1 MIDWYMYNEIQ
12 KLKSM
17 GFSKSRTAH
26 KLQINFRTVSRYWD
40 MMPADYAAAFK
51 DRSRNMQN
59 SSASRYEQDIL
70 FWLEQHP
77 DLSSAQIYDWLYEK
91 YQAPPQVAERTMRR
105 YIAWLREQHAIPR
118 SSALRSYEAV
128 QELPPAEQAQV
139 DMGSITLKGQNAGKV
154 KVYCFATVSYTHL
167 TLPTKLEV

>member
-1 MIDWYMYNEIQ
+1 MYNEIQ

-40 MMPADYAAAFK
+40 MPPADYAAAFK
-51 DRSRNMQN
+51 DRSRNMRN

-77 DLSSAQIYDWLYEK
+77 DLSGAQIYDWLYEK

-105 YIAWLREQHAIPR
+105 YIAWLREQHTIPR
-118 SSALRSYEAV
+118 KSAFRSYEAV
-128 QELPPAEQAQV
+128 QELPPAHPPHACREGEPGAHHQPGKTQRPACRKAP
-139 DMGSITLKGQNAGKV
+139 GKGTGKAGEPGG
-154 KVYCFATVSYTHL
+154 HG
-167 TLPTKLEV
+167 